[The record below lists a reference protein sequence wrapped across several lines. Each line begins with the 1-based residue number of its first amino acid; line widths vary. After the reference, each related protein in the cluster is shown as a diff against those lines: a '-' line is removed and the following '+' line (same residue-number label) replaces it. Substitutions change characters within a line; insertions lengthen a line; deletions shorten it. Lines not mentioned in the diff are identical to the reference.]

1 MTMPAFTPAVI
12 ASPPAAVLA
21 GVRQWTGLEK
31 LVGRSKGVRMSEAAA
46 VSDEAWL
53 RSIYDSAWVPMVRLA
68 GLLLT
73 STDEAEE
80 IVQDALV
87 AIHKR
92 RDTFESTD
100 HALAY
105 LRTSVVN
112 RCRSAHRH
120 RAVMRRKL
128 VPERDVQSGPE
139 QSLDDRVRHDRV
151 MTAMR
156 SLPQR
161 QQEVLV
167 LRYYSD
173 FSEADIADALGI
185 SRGSVKSHASRAMAA
200 LRTALADLGEGER

>member
-1 MTMPAFTPAVI
+1 
-12 ASPPAAVLA
+12 
-21 GVRQWTGLEK
+21 
-31 LVGRSKGVRMSEAAA
+31 MSEV
-46 VSDEAWL
+46 VSDEVWL
-53 RSIYDSAWVPMVRLA
+53 RQIYDTAWVPMVRLA

-87 AIHKR
+87 AIHQR
-92 RDTFESTD
+92 RDNFESID

-120 RAVMRRKL
+120 RAVVRRKL
-128 VPERDVQSGPE
+128 VPDDDVQPGADHRLDE
-139 QSLDDRVRHDRV
+139 QDTHDRV
-151 MTAMR
+151 MTALR
-156 SLPQR
+156 TLPQR

-173 FSEADIADALGI
+173 FSEADIAEALGI

-200 LRTALADLGEGER
+200 LRTALADLEAGR